1 MKRKLL
7 SLLLVLALV
16 LAVFPVSAFAWSD
29 GPGLQL
35 EKDGLLYSGGIG
47 SGVTVTG
54 LDPNAEE
61 PITDVR
67 IPEYFADDT
76 PVVGIA
82 KGAFKGTNITSVII
96 PKTVE
101 SVEGE
106 AFMDCADLT
115 DVQFDGDFS
124 YVGDDCFRNC
134 TSLTKMYVP
143 DTRVLK
149 PGVFA
154 GCTSLT
160 DVVLEYGF
168 VEIEEGSFEGCT
180 ALKYIYIPASMEK
193 IFTKDFEGLK
203 DVVVCGIPGIKND
216 PSVAEQFAAQMGFQ
230 FEADDYPSDNEA
242 VFSDVTGGEYYSLPV
257 LWGYTALVVA
267 GYDDGRFGP
276 DDTCT
281 RADMITFL
289 WRMNDYPQPE
299 AGGLNYHKF
308 CDVPIDAYYT
318 VAVQWAYEQGITVG
332 TGLNKD
338 GEDTFSPN
346 DPVKREEVISLL
358 WRMDGEPEATVTN
371 TPFEDVNA
379 KGYYYPAL
387 LWAGETKVVAGTSAT
402 TFGPGERCTRGQII
416 TFMYRNLHH
425 LNRYKDPDGKFI

>member
-7 SLLLVLALV
+7 SLVLVLAMALTLFPASA
-16 LAVFPVSAFAWSD
+16 LAV
-29 GPGLQL
+29 
-35 EKDGLLYSGGIG
+35 GGIG
-47 SGVTVTG
+47 QPVLMRDGFKYDLGEGGAYVVEQVDKT
-54 LDPNAEE
+54 N
-61 PITDVR
+61 TDVT
-67 IPEYFADDT
+67 IPERFDEFD
-76 PVVGIA
+76 VVGIA
-82 KGAFKGTNITSVII
+82 DGAFKDSDITSVTIPESVEYIGESAFEGCKKLTEVTFEGAYADLRPDCFKDCTALEQIYVPDTGVIYEGTFEGCTNLGIVLIEDGNMIIDEGAFKGCTN
-96 PKTVE
+96 
-101 SVEGE
+101 
-106 AFMDCADLT
+106 
-115 DVQFDGDFS
+115 
-124 YVGDDCFRNC
+124 
-134 TSLTKMYVP
+134 
-143 DTRVLK
+143 
-149 PGVFA
+149 
-154 GCTSLT
+154 
-160 DVVLEYGF
+160 LEY
-168 VEIEEGSFEGCT
+168 IR
-180 ALKYIYIPASMEK
+180 IPVSMEQ
-193 IFTKDFEGLK
+193 IYTQDFKGLK
-203 DVVVCGIPGIKND
+203 DVVVSGIKSKTGD
-216 PSVAEQFAAQMGFQ
+216 RSAAQRFADKMGFTLVPEEYPADE
-230 FEADDYPSDNEA
+230 EAW
-242 VFSDVTGGEYYSLPV
+242 FSDVKDGSYYSVPV
-257 LWGYTALVVA
+257 LWGAMTGVIA
-267 GYDDGRFGP
+267 GYDDGSFGP

-308 CDVPIDAYYT
+308 CDVPRDAYYT

-358 WRMDGEPEATVTN
+358 WRMDGEPEATVTT

-387 LWAGETKVVAGTSAT
+387 LWASETKVVAGTSET